1 MPHLLLSALAA
12 AVALTPPPALNPVL
26 GTWTN
31 PKHTLAVRTAPCGDG
46 LCGVIVWA
54 APKALADA
62 KEAGVAGLVGTALL
76 QDYHSSGRGSWSGR
90 VFVPD
95 MGRSFSS
102 RLKQS
107 APDQLTISGCLVA
120 GFFCK
125 SQDWRR
131 VP

>member
-1 MPHLLLSALAA
+1 MPHLLFGGLAAA
-12 AVALTPPPALNPVL
+12 AVALIPPSPDPVL
-26 GTWTN
+26 GIWTN
-31 PKHTLAVRTAPCGDG
+31 PKHTLAVRTKPCGDG

-62 KEAGVAGLVGTALL
+62 REAGVAGLVGTELL
-76 QDYHSSGRGSWSGR
+76 QDYHRSGRGSWSGR

-102 RLKQS
+102 RLRQS